1 MAGRFSLWCK
11 GGWAKTLIALHLLL
25 LFYTLSG
32 IFSKTAAD
40 QHFLSQ
46 EFIFLYGGMLVVL
59 FVYAIGWQQIIKRL
73 PLTLAFANKA
83 VTVVWGMLWGVL
95 LFHETVNAGMILGAV
110 LVIAGIVVY
119 STAPNDDEDGAA
131 RKCGAR

>member
-1 MAGRFSLWCK
+1 MAGRFSSRCK
-11 GGWAKTLIALHLLL
+11 GGWAKTLITLHLLL

-32 IFSKTAAD
+32 ILSKIAAD
-40 QHFLSQ
+40 QDFLSW

-95 LFHETVNAGMILGAV
+95 LFHETVNAGMVLGAV
-110 LVIAGIVVY
+110 LVIAGIAMY
-119 STAPNDDEDGAA
+119 STAPNDDGDGAA
-131 RKCGAR
+131 RKGGAR